1 MYRAIEKL
9 ESCRNLL
16 IKQLDAVYSGGGEIY
31 KRQAELG
38 KLAINIYSNVGD
50 ALIPV
55 LREDGVDSTVW
66 SKISLRLDKLSFVS
80 LPNENELREK
90 YRRSLQNPTA
100 VSLNRRAPREGER
113 IKSKRLKLPAFLA
126 IIAAQG
132 IVIPLILH
140 LLGGTRFALVK
151 IIIGANTACVMLE
164 IIRYFDILPKLFG
177 KTAEPSESELSELMT
192 DAIREVWSDN
202 RKRLNDWF
210 DKLSAVTTEEID
222 RALKQDGKLD
232 RAERDVT

>member
-66 SKISLRLDKLSFVS
+66 
-80 LPNENELREK
+80 
-90 YRRSLQNPTA
+90 
-100 VSLNRRAPREGER
+100 
-113 IKSKRLKLPAFLA
+113 
-126 IIAAQG
+126 
-132 IVIPLILH
+132 
-140 LLGGTRFALVK
+140 
-151 IIIGANTACVMLE
+151 
-164 IIRYFDILPKLFG
+164 
-177 KTAEPSESELSELMT
+177 
-192 DAIREVWSDN
+192 W
-202 RKRLNDWF
+202 
-210 DKLSAVTTEEID
+210 
-222 RALKQDGKLD
+222 
-232 RAERDVT
+232 